1 MRSRIILAIL
11 IAWCV
16 ITPILSNFQFNN
28 FQENKN
34 EAYATN
40 KNFSLIKKP
49 IIINTLTP
57 TLTPTI
63 TTIIKPTIDLSSRSD
78 KKLNYKTDKMTFRIS
93 AYDLS
98 VASCGKS
105 RSNKNFG
112 QTRSGYNLANKNRVQ
127 SMTIAADLNI
137 LPMGTKVYIEF
148 KNDSVG
154 KYNGIYTVRDTGGAI
169 HGYKLDLFM
178 GDGSYDECMQFGVQM
193 ANVRIIE
200 NE

>member
-1 MRSRIILAIL
+1 MRSRIIIVIL
-11 IAWCV
+11 ILWCV

-28 FQENKN
+28 FNKN
-34 EAYATN
+34 NNEIYATN
-40 KNFSLIKKP
+40 KNFSLTTKP
-49 IIINTLTP
+49 IITNALMP
-57 TLTPTI
+57 TLTPT
-63 TTIIKPTIDLSSRSD
+63 IKPTIDLSSRSD
-78 KKLNYKTDKMTFRIS
+78 KKLNYKSDDMTFRIS

-112 QTRSGYNLANKNRVQ
+112 QTRSGYNLANKNRIQ
-127 SMTIAADLNI
+127 TMTIAADLNI

-148 KNDSVG
+148 KNYKVN
-154 KYNGIYTVRDTGGAI
+154 KYNGVYTVRDTGGAI

-178 GDGSYDECMQFGVQM
+178 GDGSYDECMVFGVQM